1 MLVVMLLG
9 DKDEN
14 EELRLEDDLIF
25 RLKQE
30 ISTKQL
36 QIEDLEYENEDLKL
50 SLAKFKGD
58 SAYVTHVHS
67 HSTSSHFVIT

>member
-1 MLVVMLLG
+1 MLVVVLLG

-14 EELRLEDDLIF
+14 EEQLRLKDDLIF

-36 QIEDLEYENEDLKL
+36 QIKDLEYENKDLKL
-50 SLAKFKGD
+50 SLANFKGD
-58 SAYVTHVHS
+58 STYVAFMVPSVTIVS
-67 HSTSSHFVIT
+67 MA

>member
-1 MLVVMLLG
+1 MLVVVLLG

-14 EELRLEDDLIF
+14 EEQLRLKDYLIF

-36 QIEDLEYENEDLKL
+36 QIKDLEYENEDLKL
-50 SLAKFKGD
+50 SLASFKGD
-58 SAYVTHVHS
+58 STYVAFIVPSVTIVS
-67 HSTSSHFVIT
+67 MA

>member
-1 MLVVMLLG
+1 MLLG

-14 EELRLEDDLIF
+14 ERLKGELIF

-36 QIEDLEYENEDLKL
+36 QIEDLEYEIEDLKL
-50 SLAKFKGD
+50 SLAKFKED
-58 SAYVTHVHS
+58 STYVAQCTFTVPPVI
-67 HSTSSHFVIT
+67 FVIT